1 MQRPTRRSHRL
12 ERCLLALPGLALVLA
27 GLLAGPP
34 AAAELPGGASALNE
48 TYQDWRVSCRDQEAE
63 VRCILLQGQ
72 TDQRTGQRVLAI
84 ELRPEGPQG
93 AAGILLL
100 PFGLALEAG
109 VALRID
115 EQTSGP
121 DLRFSTC
128 LASGCLV
135 PLVFDAK
142 MIEMLRAGMAL
153 KINAAVNETG
163 QPVVFSISLK
173 GFSAALSRTRELAP

>member
-1 MQRPTRRSHRL
+1 M
-12 ERCLLALPGLALVLA
+12 
-27 GLLAGPP
+27 P
-34 AAAELPGGASALNE
+34 AHAS
-48 TYQDWRVSCRDQEAE
+48 
-63 VRCILLQGQ
+63 
-72 TDQRTGQRVLAI
+72 VLAI
-84 ELRPEGPQG
+84 ELRPEGPLG
-93 AAGILLL
+93 AAGLLLL

-163 QPVVFSISLK
+163 QPVVFSVSLK
-173 GFSAALSRTRELAP
+173 GFSAALSRTRDLVP